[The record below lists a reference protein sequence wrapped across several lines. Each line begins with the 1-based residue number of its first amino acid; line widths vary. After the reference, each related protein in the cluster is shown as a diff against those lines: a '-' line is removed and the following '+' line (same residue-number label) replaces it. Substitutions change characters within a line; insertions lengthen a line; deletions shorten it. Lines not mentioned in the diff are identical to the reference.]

1 MSNRVPDRNSK
12 TSGVRNMHIK
22 STVTFVLWMIS
33 AILWADPVIVTPKL
47 PAEISFPPG
56 ETVCYAAK
64 FLQMHIRAATGK
76 NLAII
81 PESEAEKYAE
91 RIWIGNTRFS
101 AQNLGEIRFQP
112 EELLI
117 QSVDSDLIL
126 CGEITPKGID
136 RGTLF
141 AVYEYLERALGIR
154 WFFADISALYPDGL
168 GTVIPVG
175 MELKLSGWNIRTYPR
190 CRQREGGVSYYYEP
204 VEIQKKWHPVLRF
217 GSSLPYRNANHT
229 QINWYH
235 LYHETHPEYFAKDR
249 TGRVSFNHRL
259 PHRNYICPNASGL
272 LEQMLENIA
281 AADAGCPPENAWGPC
296 PPEKN
301 YVYFAFNDG
310 MTLQKTC
317 HCSICERLLQPE
329 APEAGQA
336 SELVFDFVTRY
347 ARAVGTCRPERS
359 LVTLAFHHYRKPP
372 VQCDIPE
379 NLNVIYVTKLMH
391 YANDPATWNA
401 ETAYIRDWAYL
412 LKNNPD
418 RLRIWLN
425 IVHPMQYVSRVP
437 CFYPN
442 LFRKWLR
449 ANLQY
454 SDAYF
459 INGLNPYLKR
469 LDESARRKTL
479 ATYPMV
485 WLQSRLL
492 WNPDTEV
499 EALLADYTAN
509 LYGPAGKTMF
519 RLFQLLTERWEKCPM
534 PSDADEENFIHTVR
548 FPQAAAAEVEALFE
562 QAVREAS
569 EDDMARRRVE
579 FCYSALW
586 RPFAAESE
594 AWHQKRKVE

>member
-1 MSNRVPDRNSK
+1 
-12 TSGVRNMHIK
+12 MHIK

-229 QINWYH
+229 QINWY
-235 LYHETHPEYFAKDR
+235 
-249 TGRVSFNHRL
+249 S
-259 PHRNYICPNASGL
+259 
-272 LEQMLENIA
+272 
-281 AADAGCPPENAWGPC
+281 
-296 PPEKN
+296 
-301 YVYFAFNDG
+301 
-310 MTLQKTC
+310 
-317 HCSICERLLQPE
+317 
-329 APEAGQA
+329 
-336 SELVFDFVTRY
+336 
-347 ARAVGTCRPERS
+347 S
-359 LVTLAFHHYRKPP
+359 L
-372 VQCDIPE
+372 
-379 NLNVIYVTKLMH
+379 
-391 YANDPATWNA
+391 
-401 ETAYIRDWAYL
+401 
-412 LKNNPD
+412 
-418 RLRIWLN
+418 
-425 IVHPMQYVSRVP
+425 S
-437 CFYPN
+437 
-442 LFRKWLR
+442 
-449 ANLQY
+449 
-454 SDAYF
+454 
-459 INGLNPYLKR
+459 
-469 LDESARRKTL
+469 
-479 ATYPMV
+479 
-485 WLQSRLL
+485 
-492 WNPDTEV
+492 
-499 EALLADYTAN
+499 
-509 LYGPAGKTMF
+509 
-519 RLFQLLTERWEKCPM
+519 
-534 PSDADEENFIHTVR
+534 
-548 FPQAAAAEVEALFE
+548 
-562 QAVREAS
+562 
-569 EDDMARRRVE
+569 
-579 FCYSALW
+579 
-586 RPFAAESE
+586 
-594 AWHQKRKVE
+594 

>member
-1 MSNRVPDRNSK
+1 
-12 TSGVRNMHIK
+12 
-22 STVTFVLWMIS
+22 
-33 AILWADPVIVTPKL
+33 
-47 PAEISFPPG
+47 
-56 ETVCYAAK
+56 
-64 FLQMHIRAATGK
+64 
-76 NLAII
+76 
-81 PESEAEKYAE
+81 
-91 RIWIGNTRFS
+91 
-101 AQNLGEIRFQP
+101 
-112 EELLI
+112 
-117 QSVDSDLIL
+117 
-126 CGEITPKGID
+126 
-136 RGTLF
+136 
-141 AVYEYLERALGIR
+141 
-154 WFFADISALYPDGL
+154 
-168 GTVIPVG
+168 
-175 MELKLSGWNIRTYPR
+175 
-190 CRQREGGVSYYYEP
+190 
-204 VEIQKKWHPVLRF
+204 
-217 GSSLPYRNANHT
+217 
-229 QINWYH
+229 
-235 LYHETHPEYFAKDR
+235 
-249 TGRVSFNHRL
+249 
-259 PHRNYICPNASGL
+259 
-272 LEQMLENIA
+272 
-281 AADAGCPPENAWGPC
+281 
-296 PPEKN
+296 
-301 YVYFAFNDG
+301 

-442 LFRKWLR
+442 LFQKWLR